1 MVLRKCR
8 DSPPFPLFPSCFS
21 VYQFY
26 ILILKETRSL
36 LEQEVKLVDLVDS
49 DVDYNME
56 GKLLLFVVPPYSDY
70 QSLLLLLGFLR
81 FIETLLSYK

>member
-1 MVLRKCR
+1 M
-8 DSPPFPLFPSCFS
+8 
-21 VYQFY
+21 
-26 ILILKETRSL
+26 
-36 LEQEVKLVDLVDS
+36 EQEVKLVDLVDS

-70 QSLLLLLGFLR
+70 QSLLLLLGVLR